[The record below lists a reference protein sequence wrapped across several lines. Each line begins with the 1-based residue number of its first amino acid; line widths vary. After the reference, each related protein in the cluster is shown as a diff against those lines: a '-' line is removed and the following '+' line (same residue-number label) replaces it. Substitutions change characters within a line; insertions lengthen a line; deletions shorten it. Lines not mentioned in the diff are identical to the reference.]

1 MKWTEL
7 VTMQQ
12 EQIGLLTQLMKKRGV
27 VAGNHSVSIK

>member
-12 EQIGLLTQLMKKRGV
+12 EQIGLLTQLMNERGV
-27 VAGNHSVSIK
+27 AAGNHSVSIK